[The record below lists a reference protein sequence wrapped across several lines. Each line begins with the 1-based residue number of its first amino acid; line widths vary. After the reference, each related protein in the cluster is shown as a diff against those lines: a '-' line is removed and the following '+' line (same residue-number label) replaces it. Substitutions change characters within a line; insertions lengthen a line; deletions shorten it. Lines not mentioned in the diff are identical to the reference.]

1 MALAGE
7 FFPGHGSALH
17 RHNGSRNV
25 LFAFAGINGNHN
37 LHKNKKSGH
46 SRPSCYAD
54 RKRNNTFHTQRDS
67 ALFLRHSYSWICDC
81 ALQRDEMK
89 RRTTISL
96 EEELLKELKNEARK
110 RDVPLSWIVEK
121 SLEKAIRK
129 LKR

>member
-1 MALAGE
+1 
-7 FFPGHGSALH
+7 
-17 RHNGSRNV
+17 
-25 LFAFAGINGNHN
+25 
-37 LHKNKKSGH
+37 
-46 SRPSCYAD
+46 
-54 RKRNNTFHTQRDS
+54 
-67 ALFLRHSYSWICDC
+67 
-81 ALQRDEMK
+81 MK